1 MKKIKITES
10 QLNKLMKEQA
20 IKKLG
25 DKIKAGG
32 DKIKDGVQNVVNK
45 VTGSGAQPVAASPQ
59 TAPGR
64 NLDELKAEWSKVN
77 QDMSNMRG
85 YGEAV
90 GQTESS
96 VKMAAMLN
104 AKSAILKKIGKPSAR
119 FGVEIKEEALF
130 KLENGNL
137 IKLVV
142 LEPNNIVEESV
153 VKLKQSDLVK
163 LIKKVINESV
173 DTEGIPQEDLDAM
186 TAEAQKLVN
195 NSKEKAEALRSELEI
210 IKSRI
215 NKLRDEGKVD
225 DTIEKVMGDFIKEK
239 EREFGYYDNTS
250 IDGYLQ
256 SMIFDYKRK
265 KAYEDYEREKIEN
278 RKTRKITKED
288 IIDIF
293 VTALEGGSNYW
304 YYIPTIPNGVR
315 DIMNETGMATSE
327 AIGQYVLKGGYVQIN
342 DAEDEEEILGNID
355 MDGLLDAIQK
365 VKTEYPDVYNNIID
379 EEYDADD
386 ADIFFQIAVM
396 GEITFG

>member
-1 MKKIKITES
+1 MKN
-10 QLNKLMKEQA
+10 NKMTDSELDKLIKEQ
-20 IKKLG
+20 ILKTLG
-25 DKIKAGG
+25 DKIKTGA
-32 DKIKDGVQNVVNK
+32 QNVVNK
-45 VTGSGAQPVAASPQ
+45 VSGKVSGPQPVAASPQ

-64 NLDELKAEWSKVN
+64 NLDQLKAEWSKVN

-104 AKSAILKKIGKPSAR
+104 AKSAILKKIGKSSAR

-130 KLENGNL
+130 RLENGNL
-137 IKLVV
+137 IKLIV
-142 LEPNNIVEESV
+142 LEPNNIVEGSV

-163 LIKKVINESV
+163 LVKKVIKESI

-195 NSKEKAEALRSELEI
+195 NSKEKAEALKSELEI

-215 NKLRDEGKVD
+215 DSLRDEGKVD

-239 EREFGYYDNTS
+239 ERELGYYGNTS
-250 IDGYLQ
+250 IDSYLQ

-265 KAYEDYEREKIEN
+265 KAYEDYEREKLEN
-278 RKTRKITKED
+278 RKTKKITKED

-315 DIMNETGMATSE
+315 DIMNEKGLATSE
-327 AIGQYVLKGGYVQIN
+327 AIGEYVLRGGYVQIN

-365 VKTEYPDVYNNIID
+365 IKAEHPNVYNNIID
-379 EEYDADD
+379 EDYDADD
-386 ADIFFQIAVM
+386 ADVFFQIAVM
-396 GEITFG
+396 GEVTFG

>member
-1 MKKIKITES
+1 
-10 QLNKLMKEQA
+10 
-20 IKKLG
+20 
-25 DKIKAGG
+25 
-32 DKIKDGVQNVVNK
+32 
-45 VTGSGAQPVAASPQ
+45 
-59 TAPGR
+59 
-64 NLDELKAEWSKVN
+64 
-77 QDMSNMRG
+77 
-85 YGEAV
+85 
-90 GQTESS
+90 
-96 VKMAAMLN
+96 
-104 AKSAILKKIGKPSAR
+104 
-119 FGVEIKEEALF
+119 
-130 KLENGNL
+130 
-137 IKLVV
+137 
-142 LEPNNIVEESV
+142 
-153 VKLKQSDLVK
+153 
-163 LIKKVINESV
+163 
-173 DTEGIPQEDLDAM
+173 
-186 TAEAQKLVN
+186 VN
-195 NSKEKAEALRSELEI
+195 NSKEKAETLRSELEI

>member
-10 QLNKLMKEQA
+10 QLQKLVKEQA

-25 DKIKAGG
+25 DKIKSGA
-32 DKIKDGVQNVVNK
+32 DKFKAGVQNVVNK
-45 VTGSGAQPVAASPQ
+45 VSGNGAQPVAASPQ

-64 NLDELKAEWSKVN
+64 NLDQLKAEWSKVN

-90 GQTESS
+90 GQTEAAA
-96 VKMAAMLN
+96 KTAAMMN
-104 AKSAILKKIGKPSAR
+104 AKVAILKKMGKSSAR
-119 FGVEIKEEALF
+119 FGAEIKEEALF
-130 KLENGNL
+130 KLENGNF

-142 LEPNNIVEESV
+142 LEPGEVVEESV
-153 VKLKQSDLVK
+153 VKLNQSDLVK

-186 TAEAQKLVN
+186 TAEAQKLVSD
-195 NSKEKAEALRSELEI
+195 SKEKGEALKAELEQI
-210 IKSRI
+210 ISRI
-215 NKLRDEGKVD
+215 NSLRDEGKVD
-225 DTIEKVMGDFIKEK
+225 DTIEKVMGDFIKQK
-239 EREFGYYDNTS
+239 ENEIEHYDRAS
-250 IDGYLQ
+250 VDSYLQ

-265 KAYEDYEREKIEN
+265 KAYEDYEREKIER
-278 RKTRKITKED
+278 RKTKKITKED

-315 DIMNETGMATSE
+315 DIQNEMGLATSE

-342 DAEDEEEILGNID
+342 DAEDEEEVLGNID

-365 VKTEYPDVYNNIID
+365 IKSDYPRVYENIID
-379 EEYDADD
+379 EDYDADD
-386 ADIFFQIAVM
+386 ADVFFQIAVM
-396 GEITFG
+396 GEVTFG

>member
-1 MKKIKITES
+1 MKN
-10 QLNKLMKEQA
+10 NKMTDSELDKLIKEQ
-20 IKKLG
+20 ILKNLG
-25 DKIKAGG
+25 DKIKTGA
-32 DKIKDGVQNVVNK
+32 QNVVNK
-45 VTGSGAQPVAASPQ
+45 VSGKVSGPQPVAASPQ

-64 NLDELKAEWSKVN
+64 NLDQLKAEWSKVN

-104 AKSAILKKIGKPSAR
+104 AKSAILKKIGKSSAR

-130 KLENGNL
+130 RLENGNL
-137 IKLVV
+137 IKLIV
-142 LEPNNIVEESV
+142 LEPNNIVEGSV

-163 LIKKVINESV
+163 LVKKVIKESI

-195 NSKEKAEALRSELEI
+195 NSKEKAEALKSELEI

-215 NKLRDEGKVD
+215 DSLRDEGKVD

-239 EREFGYYDNTS
+239 ERELGYYGNTS
-250 IDGYLQ
+250 IDSYLQ

-265 KAYEDYEREKIEN
+265 KAYEDYEREKLEN
-278 RKTRKITKED
+278 RKTKKITKED

-315 DIMNETGMATSE
+315 DIMNEKGLATSE
-327 AIGQYVLKGGYVQIN
+327 AIGEYVLRGGYVQIN

-365 VKTEYPDVYNNIID
+365 IKAEHPNVYNNIID
-379 EEYDADD
+379 EDYDADD
-386 ADIFFQIAVM
+386 ADVFFQIAVM
-396 GEITFG
+396 GEVTFG